1 MKSTIVWSG
10 SVPNWERRLFRLWKL
25 WSGSIVASTQIWLAA
40 GMLSVH
46 KYLLPQKSGILPAP
60 RISCWVILSSPALR
74 CWTRARYPLSQLLA
88 VSSDCGNYGVE
99 ASLLPHKNLT
109 AGMLSVHKYLLP
121 QKSGILPAPSMKCW
135 VILSSPALRCW
146 TRARYPLS
154 QLLAVSSDCGNY
166 GVEASLTGI
175 SFLAPPET
183 SSLKLY
189 CSIRVKNKKSPLQR
203 GIIVQDR

>member
-1 MKSTIVWSG
+1 
-10 SVPNWERRLFRLWKL
+10 
-25 WSGSIVASTQIWLAA
+25 
-40 GMLSVH
+40 MLSVH

-88 VSSDCGNYGVE
+88 VSSDCRNYGVK
-99 ASLLPHKNLT
+99 AS
-109 AGMLSVHKYLLP
+109 LLP

-146 TRARYPLS
+146 TRARCPLS
-154 QLLAVSSDCGNY
+154 QLLAGSSDCGNY